1 MKFEEILP
9 KMRDEGR
16 VGLVGTT
23 FFKISLDGKLWMKL
37 DTGYWEVI
45 HNLNEE
51 YLITDEWSIVPRKVK
66 KWQWVFGVEN
76 RANFLMQARMTKQ
89 EACDYAKEHNFHW
102 TVYIDQTM
110 IEEEE

>member
-9 KMRDEGR
+9 KMRDEGKIGK
-16 VGLVGTT
+16 VG
-23 FFKISLDGKLWMKL
+23 
-37 DTGYWEVI
+37 
-45 HNLNEE
+45 E
-51 YLITDEWSIVPRKVK
+51 YLFKLSEYGLIWKKSHSSWTRHPRMLEDFLERDDWSLEPIKVK

-76 RANFLMQARMTKQ
+76 KANFLMQARMTKQ
-89 EACDYAKEHNFHW
+89 EACDYAKEHNFNW